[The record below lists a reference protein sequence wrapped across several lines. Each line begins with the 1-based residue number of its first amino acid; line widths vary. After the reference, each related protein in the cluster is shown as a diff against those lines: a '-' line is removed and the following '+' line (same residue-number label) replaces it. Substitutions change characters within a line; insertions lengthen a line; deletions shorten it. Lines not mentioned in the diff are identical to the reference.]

1 MLWTVPLPDSPPR
14 LDADSTEPLYRQL
27 GGWLRGQIASGRL
40 RRGERLPATRDLA
53 ERLHLNRATI
63 ASAYALLEAEGLL
76 AGHVGKGSF
85 VAGVPGEPA
94 PRDGGWGAIARPA
107 SPAQA
112 AAPGAAIRFDS
123 SRPSEDLF
131 PLDEFRAT
139 CAEVLAGAGAG
150 EVLQLGSP
158 QGVPALREYLLA
170 EAVRQGVAGPNDDVL
185 ITSGCQ
191 QAMDL
196 IERLITAEGEAHVA
210 VEDPVYP
217 GVRNVFGKGRAR
229 LAGIPS
235 GESGV
240 DLDVLESV
248 LERQRPKLLV
258 VTPSFQNPTGGTLPE
273 ASRRALVAMAERAGT
288 LIVENG
294 IYADL
299 RYTGAPVAPVRAFAR
314 ESVLQLGSF
323 SKLAFPGLRVGWV
336 IGPRPV
342 IARLTQIRHWCDLH
356 SDQLSQTV
364 LLAFARGGRL
374 EQHRQRMIEHGARRL
389 RAVLD
394 ACAAH
399 LPRGSRWTRPEG
411 GMSLWVE
418 LPGAVD
424 TALALD
430 EAQRAG
436 VAYLPGRAFAVDRPA
451 TGALRLSFAGETP
464 ERIDEGLRILG
475 RVFREHAERRLSPVA
490 EVETAVV

>member
-1 MLWTVPLPDSPPR
+1 M
-14 LDADSTEPLYRQL
+14 
-27 GGWLRGQIASGRL
+27 WLRELIQTGRL
-40 RRGERLPATRDLA
+40 RRGERLPATRELA
-53 ERLHLNRATI
+53 ERLGLNRATI
-63 ASAYALLEAEGLL
+63 ASAYALLESDGLL
-76 AGHVGKGSF
+76 TGHVGKGSF
-85 VAGVPGEPA
+85 VAGLAEERPA
-94 PRDGGWGAIARPA
+94 GWGAIAARPVVA
-107 SPAQA
+107 EKGA
-112 AAPGAAIRFDS
+112 AAGAAIRFDS

-131 PLDEFRAT
+131 PVDEFRA
-139 CAEVLAGAGAG
+139 CCQEALADGGAAQ
-150 EVLQLGSP
+150 VLQLGSP
-158 QGVPALREYLLA
+158 QGMAALREYLLA
-170 EAVRQGVAGPNDDVL
+170 EAVGQGVAGAEDDVL
-185 ITSGCQ
+185 VTSGCQ

-196 IERLITAEGEAHVA
+196 IERLITADGAAPVA

-229 LAGIPS
+229 LL
-235 GESGV
+235 GV
-240 DLDVLESV
+240 PTAEEGMDLDALETI
-248 LERQRPKLLV
+248 LDRQRPKLLV

-273 ASRRALVAMAERAGT
+273 GARRSVVAMAQRAGT

-299 RYTGAPVAPVRAFAR
+299 RYSGEALRPLRAFGR
-314 ESVLQLGSF
+314 EAVLQLGSF

-356 SDQLSQTV
+356 SDQLSQAV
-364 LLAFARGGRL
+364 LLRFARSGRL
-374 EQHRQRMIEHGARRL
+374 ERHRAEILRHGALRL
-389 RAVLD
+389 KAVLE

-418 LPGAVD
+418 LPGAAD

-430 EAQRAG
+430 DARRAG
-436 VAYLPGRAFAVDRPA
+436 VSYLPGRAFAVERPA
-451 TGALRLSFAGETP
+451 ANALRLSFAGEP
-464 ERIDEGLRILG
+464 PGRIEEGLGILG
-475 RVFREHAERRLSPVA
+475 RVFREHAERRMPPVM

>member
-1 MLWTVPLPDSPPR
+1 MPLPDSPPR
-14 LDADSTEPLYRQL
+14 LDSHSTEPLYRQL
-27 GGWLRGQIASGRL
+27 GVWLRAQISSGRL

-85 VAGVPGEPA
+85 VAGVPEE
-94 PRDGGWGAIARPA
+94 REGGWGAMARPA
-107 SPAQA
+107 QA
-112 AAPGAAIRFDS
+112 VSASSGPAIRFDS

-131 PLDEFRAT
+131 PLDEFRAS
-139 CAEVLAGAGAG
+139 CQEVLVGEGAAQ
-150 EVLQLGSP
+150 VLQLGSP
-158 QGVPALREYLLA
+158 QGMPALREYLLA
-170 EAVRQGVAGPNDDVL
+170 EAVAHGVAGPQDDVL
-185 ITSGCQ
+185 VTSGCQ

-196 IERLITAEGEAHVA
+196 IERLITAEGEARIA
-210 VEDPVYP
+210 AEDPVYP
-217 GVRNVFGKGRAR
+217 GVRNVFAKGRAR
-229 LAGIPS
+229 LLGIPTAEE
-235 GESGV
+235 GM
-240 DLDVLESV
+240 DLDVLEAT
-248 LERQRPKLLV
+248 LDRQRPKLLV

-273 ASRRALVAMAERAGT
+273 TARRSLVAMAQRAGT

-299 RYTGAPVAPVRAFAR
+299 RYSGTPLAPVRAFAR

-336 IGPRPV
+336 LGPRPV

-356 SDQLSQTV
+356 SDQLSQAV
-364 LLAFARGGRL
+364 LLRFAQTGRL
-374 EQHRQRMIEHGARRL
+374 ERHRTRILAHGAERL
-389 RAVLD
+389 RTVLD

-399 LPRGSRWTRPEG
+399 LPPGSRWTRPEG

-418 LPGAVD
+418 LPGSID
-424 TALALD
+424 TALALED
-430 EAQRAG
+430 AQRRG
-436 VAYLPGRAFAVDRPA
+436 VSYLPGRAFAVDRPA
-451 TGALRLSFAGETP
+451 TSALRLSFAGEAP
-464 ERIDEGLRILG
+464 ARIEEGLRILG
-475 RVFREHAERRLSPVA
+475 RVFREHADRRLSPVS